1 LLRRFS
7 ARAPPYRVLFVLGG
21 FGRRDGLLDIFERQ
35 IELIRIEL
43 PRALTELH
51 ASQLLQQ
58 MLQAVILRQCLV
70 ALGNRR
76 VPLGH
81 RRREPRLQ
89 RCDIGW
95 KLICALAHAR
105 HGIRFARGCDP

>member
-1 LLRRFS
+1 MNARQMGGKRATVAAALLG

-43 PRALTELH
+43 LRALAELH

-70 ALGNRR
+70 ASRACSAATSAGS
-76 VPLGH
+76 
-81 RRREPRLQ
+81 
-89 RCDIGW
+89 
-95 KLICALAHAR
+95 
-105 HGIRFARGCDP
+105 